1 MTDEQEESTRRPT
14 SECRGR
20 WGGAYVTGE
29 GPGGRRISTY
39 YDVSSGFCILEGL
52 VGGGGGGRGMKRDL
66 KKNEKRFEKRYGAGT
81 ERDCLYYIIV
91 QAYDVGLHSRRHPL
105 KWRR

>member
-1 MTDEQEESTRRPT
+1 
-14 SECRGR
+14 
-20 WGGAYVTGE
+20 VTGE

-66 KKNEKRFEKRYGAGT
+66 KKYGKRFEKQYI

-91 QAYDVGLHSRRHPL
+91 QVYDRGIAL
-105 KWRR
+105 